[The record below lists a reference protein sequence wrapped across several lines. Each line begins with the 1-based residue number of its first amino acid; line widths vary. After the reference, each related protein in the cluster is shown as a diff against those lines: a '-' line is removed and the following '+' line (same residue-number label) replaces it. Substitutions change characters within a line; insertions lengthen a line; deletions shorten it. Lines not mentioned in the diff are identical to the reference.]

1 MYFKENQAPAEEI
14 KARGRLL
21 KFRSGGEGNPK
32 AAVKAEREPEPTEAV
47 KVEQGPEPK
56 AAVKVEREPGPTAA
70 VKAVPGTTSDTR
82 SQ

>member
-1 MYFKENQAPAEEI
+1 MYFKDNQAPAEEI

-21 KFRSGGEGNPK
+21 KFSFGAEGKPK
-32 AAVKAEREPEPTEAV
+32 AAVKAEREPAAV
-47 KVEQGPEPK
+47 KVEQDANPK
-56 AAVKVEREPGPTAA
+56 GAVKVEREPGPTAA